1 MKYVLSFCPEWPKC
15 QKVPRIDILED
26 NKQIMIRCDCG
37 FDKVLSLDEYLQKLP
52 YEEGNVVPLSCPEI
66 SDAKELISEAEE
78 HINTYLE
85 EMMNEA
91 LKGTKKDKKVK
102 EAYDECKNRCENVV
116 TLVKLFTLNYFKQ
129 NEQMIKNIVNNSTFN
144 IRKWELSDQESTIEY
159 FNTYCIFIPED
170 NTDYNFI
177 DTKTQFPS
185 HQETINGL
193 FKLNDERIA
202 IYSNEKTIELL
213 DPLNNFNV
221 DIVIKGHPSG
231 VLSMD
236 QFDNDLVVSC
246 SNSSIMLWSL
256 TKDSYTC
263 LHTIQSQKNFTCV
276 RALNNN
282 HIAAASN
289 NVIQIYDITE
299 GKYSQ
304 TPIKE
309 LICSNEIDN
318 MYYIKNKHIL
328 IATSEISDDVIFLYN
343 TDTLGL
349 KGKIEKIAK
358 QSFNSKCKYYI
369 LQLDEDNIILSSY
382 HELLKM
388 NLDTFK
394 VEKIGKKGEVQY
406 MFGGEKMLQLRHSE
420 IILLTYNDTK
430 RSLRTYNMETNKDI
444 LIRTGKNN
452 MIKSM
457 IAVDDNHIMTLS
469 KENLIQLWKY

>member
-37 FDKVLSLDEYLQKLP
+37 FDKVLSLDEYLQKLS

-85 EMMNEA
+85 EMKNEA

-116 TLVKLFTLNYFKQ
+116 TLVKLFTLSYFKQ

-318 MYYIKNKHIL
+318 MYYIKNKQLLSFLIFTAYPYNYFYAFIL
-328 IATSEISDDVIFLYN
+328 NLIYIQKLYINNTFIKNYFSITASFSLAGCTTALFIPTIFIICSDLSLVDPLITEYLTFSAS
-343 TDTLGL
+343 
-349 KGKIEKIAK
+349 KKPKIA
-358 QSFNSKCKYYI
+358 
-369 LQLDEDNIILSSY
+369 LS
-382 HELLKM
+382 
-388 NLDTFK
+388 T
-394 VEKIGKKGEVQY
+394 I
-406 MFGGEKMLQLRHSE
+406 
-420 IILLTYNDTK
+420 
-430 RSLRTYNMETNKDI
+430 
-444 LIRTGKNN
+444 
-452 MIKSM
+452 
-457 IAVDDNHIMTLS
+457 
-469 KENLIQLWKY
+469 